1 MSSGPRTRGR
11 SLAAGLVLVGLAGAC
26 LTGVSLTATSGSAVA
41 ETLPVAEVSDGTA
54 VMAAAAAAGAGAA
67 VNDELADAAE
77 RAARAAAVVATTALP
92 TLKAEVK
99 AADPVTTIPRPALP
113 PWSGWV
119 SGAAGSE
126 AEDGSFAAWRGKP
139 LGVVAVWCDTSA
151 EAQRDL
157 TAVDKYA
164 GFDGEMDV
172 AVGALVRG
180 ETWEQAAAGAYV
192 DRWTTAMRNLKA
204 KRGGKGTTYVRIGH
218 EYNGGW
224 MAWGV
229 NSKNLAAYKAG
240 YRLYASIVRKEFP
253 QAKLTWSPNGGNH
266 TDVSIE
272 QQWPGDDVVDVIGPD
287 MYDGYPSVTTQA
299 IWDRELVRWL
309 APGSPQGLAAWQ
321 QFASS
326 KGKPLGL
333 PEWGTQGGDHP
344 VFIKGMHDF
353 IAQHAAAKGSQS
365 VAGKFV
371 YDCYFNAE
379 TKFKILNGSY
389 PQAGQMYTSLTW
401 GS

>member
-1 MSSGPRTRGR
+1 VSSGPRTRGR
-11 SLAAGLVLVGLAGAC
+11 ALAAGLALVGLTTAC
-26 LTGVSLTATSGSAVA
+26 LTGISFTRPADPAAA
-41 ETLPVAEVSDGTA
+41 EGLPVAEVSDGTA
-54 VMAAAAAAGAGAA
+54 VIAAAAAAGAGAA
-67 VNDELADAAE
+67 ANDELADAAE
-77 RAARAAAVVATTALP
+77 QAVRAAAVVATTALP
-92 TLKAEVK
+92 PVK
-99 AADPVTTIPRPALP
+99 AAVKPGTVVTIPRPQLP

-119 SGAAGSE
+119 SGASGSE
-126 AEDGSFAAWRGKP
+126 AEDGSFAAWRGAP
-139 LGVVAVWCDTSA
+139 LGVVAVWCDTSL

-157 TAVDKYA
+157 DAVDKYA
-164 GFDGEMDV
+164 GFNGEMDV

-192 DRWTTAMRNLKA
+192 DRWTTAMRTLKA

-218 EYNGGW
+218 EYNGDW

-229 NSKNLAAYKAG
+229 SSKNLAAYKQG

-266 TDVSIE
+266 TDISVE

-321 QFASS
+321 QFAAA

-344 VFIKGMHDF
+344 LFIKGMHDF
-353 IAQHAAAKGSQS
+353 ITRHAAAKGSQS

-389 PQAGQMYTSLTW
+389 PQAGQMYSSLTW
-401 GS
+401 GN